1 MRVRRSLLA
10 GILGTALVAFGVA
23 GATGCASASHVPASD
38 TAAGADEATTL
49 VVRNDNFAD
58 MHVWIFSHGLQT
70 PVGVVAANVTESFA
84 LRPWV
89 SRAPDVTFVAI
100 PIGGSGRADSGP
112 VVVRA
117 GQTVEFT
124 IGMKLW
130 QTFVLV
136 R

>member
-1 MRVRRSLLA
+1 MRARHSLLS
-10 GILGTALVAFGVA
+10 GIFGAALVAFAGA
-23 GATGCASASHVPASD
+23 GATGCASATRVPASD
-38 TAAGADEATTL
+38 TTAGAEEAPTL

-58 MHVWIFSHGLQT
+58 MHVWIYSHGIQT

-84 LRPWV
+84 LRSWV
-89 SRAPDVTFVAI
+89 TRAPDVSFVAV
-100 PIGGSGRADSGP
+100 PIGGNGRADSGP

-117 GQTVEFT
+117 GQTVQFT